1 MVNYTIIVS
10 GKVQGVFYRA
20 TARDVARQLGL
31 TGIVRNESSGD
42 VYIEAQGEREAL
54 DKLVEWC
61 KIGPRNARVTNLDVK
76 EGKPKSYADFCIIKS

>member
-76 EGKPKSYADFCIIKS
+76 EGKPKSYADFSIIKS